1 MWRLKRTDDLSYS
14 PQSALARIAQSDG
27 GAECLRIDA
36 MRLLIV
42 EPDAAAAQFFRHLSQ
57 QQDDIA
63 EVGTTDSAE
72 AALQYI
78 GAKPPDLLVLEVEL
92 GDMTGFDVLRS
103 TQPKDTQAIMV
114 SNCEQHAVEA
124 LRMGAVDYLR
134 KPVTAGQFLHA
145 LRRAQALHTA
155 NRSHD
160 DHGRIATRES
170 SGSRAARSSRL
181 IGERSNRYYFIEIDD
196 VDFIEAY
203 GNYVK
208 IHVGTNQYLRRDTL
222 RRLAT
227 ALSDNGF
234 ELVRRSTLINLKRVM
249 FAEKCGEG
257 ALAFKLCSGVR
268 LVSRT
273 RFKLNESS
281 LAYGMRP

>member
-1 MWRLKRTDDLSYS
+1 MTFLSFQGPPS
-14 PQSALARIAQSDG
+14 RADCLVFGG
-27 GAECLRIDA
+27 GAGCLRIDA

-42 EPDAAAAQFFRHLSQ
+42 EPDAATAQFFRQLSQ
-57 QQDDIA
+57 RQDDIA

-72 AALQYI
+72 AALRYI
-78 GAKPPDLLVLEVEL
+78 RATPPDLLVLEVEL
-92 GDMTGFDVLRS
+92 GAITGFDVLRS
-103 TQPKDTQAIMV
+103 THANDTQAIMV

-124 LRMGAVDYLR
+124 FRMGAVDCLR
-134 KPVTAGQFLHA
+134 KPVTADQFLHA
-145 LRRAQALHTA
+145 LRRAQALRTT
-155 NRSHD
+155 NRRL
-160 DHGRIATRES
+160 DHARIATSES
-170 SGSRAARSSRL
+170 SVSMPARSSRL
-181 IGERSNRYYFIEIDD
+181 IGERSNRYYFIEVDD

-227 ALSDNGF
+227 ALRDSGF
-234 ELVRRSTLINLKRVM
+234 ELVRRSTLINLKRVI

-257 ALAFKLCSGVR
+257 ALAFKLSSGAR

-273 RFKLNESS
+273 RFKLDKSS
-281 LAYGMRP
+281 LAHGRRS